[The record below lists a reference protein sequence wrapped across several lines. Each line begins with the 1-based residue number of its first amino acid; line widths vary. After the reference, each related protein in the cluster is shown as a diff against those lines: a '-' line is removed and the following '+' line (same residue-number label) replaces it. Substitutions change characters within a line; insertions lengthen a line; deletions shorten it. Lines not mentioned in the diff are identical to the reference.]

1 MMHSASA
8 VGCSVTTLWA
18 CPISVASATLD
29 TPLLK
34 SVRTLAAEV
43 HAHVTALQ
51 LYVTLDVSGFVTLTN
66 LKVVH
71 RMFFL
76 PHTCFL

>member
-8 VGCSVTTLWA
+8 VGCRVTTLWT

-34 SVRTLAAEV
+34 SVPTHAAEI
-43 HAHVTALQ
+43 HAHVTVLQ
-51 LYVTLDVSGFVTLTN
+51 LYMTLDVSGFITLTN
-66 LKVVH
+66 YKVVR

-76 PHTCFL
+76 PHACFL